1 MLITYMSWKITW
13 HTWVHT
19 ERWRVERKRMGG
31 GLEVLLFLGSRM
43 GLWFW
48 RLTLSMNLKHKSEN
62 LKNKENEKERE
73 RRPKWSVI
81 KIN

>member
-1 MLITYMSWKITW
+1 MAHLGPHRK
-13 HTWVHT
+13 
-19 ERWRVERKRMGG
+19 VEGREKENGGG